1 MININNCA
9 GIICSI
15 IILILALCFLR
26 YHLLLQEKFTQESL
40 FNNKLTKQYENN
52 FEFTHDCSPNAFKK
66 KMKNYF
72 KLVKNYRDQ
81 EKNIYKMNDLM
92 KKKYDEY
99 QNTMNLVQNAKTDLD
114 FCVNTN

>member
-26 YHLLLQEKFTQESL
+26 YHLLLQEKFNQESL
-40 FNNKLTKQYENN
+40 FNNKLTKQYEEQ
-52 FEFTHDCSPNAFKK
+52 FKFTHDCSPKAFKK
-66 KMKNYF
+66 KMINYLKF
-72 KLVKNYRDQ
+72 VKKYREQ
-81 EKNIYKMNDLM
+81 EKNIYKLNDLM

-99 QNTMNLVQNAKTDLD
+99 ENSMRLVQNAKTDLD
-114 FCVNTN
+114 FCVSTN